1 MSEFSN
7 SFCRRSSLQLGG
19 GKENRGQRGSGS
31 EKLGV
36 EAKQV
41 IVQGLHTKE

>member
-1 MSEFSN
+1 MLELGKQSK
-7 SFCRRSSLQLGG
+7 LQLGG
-19 GKENRGQRGSGS
+19 RNENGGQSRDGS

-41 IVQGLHTKE
+41 VVRALHVEK